1 LNFKCKSLNKV
12 VNPSLSFVSGKAV
25 PFVELTV
32 AHASVLTILAISFER
47 YYAICE
53 PLKAGYV
60 CTKAR
65 AFLICVLAWAFAAV
79 FTR

>member
-1 LNFKCKSLNKV
+1 MILFSVFFKKYYNII
-12 VNPSLSFVSGKAV
+12 FVSGKAV

-47 YYAICE
+47 YYAICK
-53 PLKAGYV
+53 PLKAGYI

-65 AFLICVLAWAFAAV
+65 ASLICLLAWLVAAV